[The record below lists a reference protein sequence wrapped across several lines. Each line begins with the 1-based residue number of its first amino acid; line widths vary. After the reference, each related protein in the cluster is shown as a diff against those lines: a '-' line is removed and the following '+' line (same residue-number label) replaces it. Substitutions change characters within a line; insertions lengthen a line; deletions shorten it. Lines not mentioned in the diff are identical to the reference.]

1 MREDQVVRK
10 SNTGGTPFEL
20 DPKDKHGDVKVPGI
34 WGKTEQYRMAE
45 LWRGAVPEEKGK
57 GGGNRF

>member
-1 MREDQVVRK
+1 M
-10 SNTGGTPFEL
+10 